1 MEILKG
7 IPASPGVAVGR
18 AYVYK
23 KEIAIVEMKIEDDR
37 IQEELNRFRAALDAS
52 RRQLLRIKEKTLRE
66 LGEKEAEIFQAQL
79 LMLEDPMFVNEV
91 ENKIRCGKNAEA
103 AVNEVV
109 KHLVSTFSA
118 IKDEYLKERA
128 FDIQDIGERVIKNL
142 LGYGDLLKLTQR
154 VVVIAKNLTPSDTAR
169 MNIKRVLGFAT
180 EVGGATSHTAII
192 AREYGIPAVVGVAN
206 LTEKVKPGEL
216 VIVDGNKGLVIIQP
230 HEKTV
235 SEYIKISRENKRRSE
250 ELKKFALLPAMTVDG
265 HRIEVAANI
274 GNLNEVKLAL
284 IYGAEGVGLLR
295 TEFLYLDRATPPSEE
310 EQFKVYSQIVQSLDG
325 KPIIIRTLDIGGD
338 KPLPYLKMPKE
349 LNPFLGWRGIRISL
363 EEPNI
368 FKEQL
373 RAILRASVYG
383 NLKIMF
389 PMISTIEEVKTAKN
403 ILNEAKEE
411 LRSRCIPFKEDIE
424 VGIMIETPSAALM
437 ADALSREVDFFS
449 IGTNDLT
456 QYVMAVDRTNQKI
469 SGLYDALHPAVLRL
483 INNTVKSAHKKGKWT
498 GICGELAGDPEAVP
512 ILIGLGLDE
521 LSVNPPSIPNVKKLI
536 RSISYEEA
544 NQLAK
549 KAIKMTSAKDVRN
562 LVKAFMQ
569 SRGKH

>member
-1 MEILKG
+1 MKILKG
-7 IPASPGVAVGR
+7 IPASPGVAVGK
-18 AYVYK
+18 AYVYA
-23 KEIAIVEMKIEDDR
+23 KEFTIVERKVKKSEVKGELKKFR
-37 IQEELNRFRAALDAS
+37 IALERS
-52 RRQLLRIKEKTLRE
+52 KKQILEIKEKTLRE
-66 LGEKEAEIFQAQL
+66 IGEKEANIFQAQL

-109 KHLVSTFSA
+109 ENLVSTFSA

-128 FDIQDIGERVIKNL
+128 LDIQDIGERVIKNL
-142 LGYGDLLKLTQR
+142 LGYDGSPELTQR
-154 VVVIAKNLTPSDTAR
+154 VVVIAKNLTPSDTVC

-180 EVGGATSHTAII
+180 EVGGTTSHTAII

-230 HEKTV
+230 DKKTANQ
-235 SEYIKISRENKRRSE
+235 YIKIGREIKRHSE
-250 ELKKFALLPAMTVDG
+250 QLKKFACLPAVTADG

-274 GNLNEVKLAL
+274 GNLNEVKIAL
-284 IYGAEGVGLLR
+284 TYGAEGVGLLR

-310 EQFKVYSQIVQSLDG
+310 EQFKVYSQIAQSLGG
-325 KPIIIRTLDIGGD
+325 KPVIVRTLDIGGD

-349 LNPFLGWRGIRISL
+349 LNPFLGSRGIRISL
-363 EEPNI
+363 EEPDI

-389 PMISTIEEVKTAKN
+389 PMISTLEEVKTAKN

-411 LRSRCIPFKEDIE
+411 LRTRSIPFKEDIE

-437 ADALSREVDFFS
+437 ADALVKEVDFFS

-456 QYVMAVDRTNQKI
+456 QYTLAVDRTNQKI
-469 SGLYDALHPAVLRL
+469 SGLYDALHPAVIRL
-483 INNTVKSAHKKGKWT
+483 INNTVKAAHKKGKWT
-498 GICGELAGDPEAVP
+498 GICGELASDPEAVP
-512 ILIGLGLDE
+512 ILIGLSLDE

-536 RSISYEEA
+536 RSISYNDAE
-544 NQLAK
+544 QLAK
-549 KAIKMTSAKDVRN
+549 KAIKMTNAKEVRN

-569 SRGKH
+569 STGKH

>member
-1 MEILKG
+1 
-7 IPASPGVAVGR
+7 V
-18 AYVYK
+18 
-23 KEIAIVEMKIEDDR
+23 KEFTIVERKVKKSEVKGELKKFR
-37 IQEELNRFRAALDAS
+37 IALERS
-52 RRQLLRIKEKTLRE
+52 KKQILEIKEKTLRE
-66 LGEKEAEIFQAQL
+66 IGEKEANIFQAQL

-109 KHLVSTFSA
+109 ENLVSTFSA

-128 FDIQDIGERVIKNL
+128 LDIQDIGERVIKNL
-142 LGYGDLLKLTQR
+142 LGYEDSLELTQKA
-154 VVVIAKNLTPSDTAR
+154 VVIAKNLTPSDTAR
-169 MNIKRVLGFAT
+169 MKRVLGFAT
-180 EVGGATSHTAII
+180 EVGGTTSHTAII

-216 VIVDGNKGLVIIQP
+216 VIVDGNKGLVIVQP
-230 HEKTV
+230 DKKTANQ
-235 SEYIKISRENKRRSE
+235 YIKIGREIKRRSE
-250 ELKKFALLPAMTVDG
+250 QLKKFACLPAVTADG

-284 IYGAEGVGLLR
+284 MYGAEGVGLLR

-310 EQFKVYSQIVQSLDG
+310 EQFKVYSQIAQGLGG
-325 KPIIIRTLDIGGD
+325 KPVIVRTLDIGGD
-338 KPLPYLKMPKE
+338 KPLPYLKMSKE

-363 EEPNI
+363 EEPDI

-389 PMISTIEEVKTAKN
+389 PMISTLEEVKTAKN

-411 LRSRCIPFKEDIE
+411 LRSRSVPFKGGVE

-437 ADALSREVDFFS
+437 ADALASEVDFFS

-456 QYVMAVDRTNQKI
+456 QYTLAVDRTNQKI
-469 SGLYDALHPAVLRL
+469 SSLYDALHPAVLRL
-483 INNTVKSAHKKGKWT
+483 INNTVKAAHKKGKWT
-498 GICGELAGDPEAVP
+498 GICGELASDPEAVP
-512 ILIGLGLDE
+512 ILIGLDLDE

-544 NQLAK
+544 KQLAK
-549 KAIKMTSAKDVRN
+549 KAIKMTNAKEVRN

-569 SRGKH
+569 STRNIRL